1 MLKRVVDLHL
11 YKWID
16 SIDSDCP
23 SGKGVV
29 ENQKWYT
36 TGETESHISIHVG
49 LALLHS
55 YEMCEC
61 GEMDSWLTPPVVE
74 FVGEI

>member
-1 MLKRVVDLHL
+1 MDFLDNISGKLDRDSIEKGVVDLTTM
-11 YKWID
+11 D

-29 ENQKWYT
+29 ENRKWYT

-49 LALLHS
+49 KALLHS
-55 YEMCEC
+55 YEM
-61 GEMDSWLTPPVVE
+61 GE
-74 FVGEI
+74 